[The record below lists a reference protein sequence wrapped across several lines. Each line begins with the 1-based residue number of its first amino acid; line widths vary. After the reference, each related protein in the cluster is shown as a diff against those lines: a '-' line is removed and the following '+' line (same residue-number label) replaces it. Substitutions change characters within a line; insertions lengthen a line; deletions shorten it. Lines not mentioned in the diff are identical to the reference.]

1 MSSHAFIQ
9 WRIKIN
15 CVLLSFLIL
24 LLTEYYWSE
33 QIMADEV
40 SGACCTFGEE
50 ESFTHDFRE
59 VT

>member
-1 MSSHAFIQ
+1 MPSHTFIQ

-15 CVLLSFLIL
+15 CILLSFLIL
-24 LLTEYYWSE
+24 LLTEYYSVE

-40 SGACCTFGEE
+40 SGACFTFGGE

-59 VT
+59 ET